1 MTVFVAVSTLLV
13 AGALLF
19 IVPPLLRRHR
29 DPGVSLEGT
38 NLAVYRDQLR
48 ELEVDLRAG
57 TLAADQYDKARRE
70 LEKRM
75 LEDVGTGEPAA
86 SRPRRAPAAAIAA
99 GIAIPLCALAIY
111 LIAGNPRAL
120 APESAGAGDSA
131 HAANGLQ
138 LQALVVRLAA
148 RLKNNPEDAEGWILL
163 GHSYGALGRFADAA
177 AAYSKA
183 AVRMPQD
190 AQLLADYADALAMA
204 QGGRLQGEPE
214 KIIARALKADP
225 RNLKALALAGTIAFD
240 KKDYSGAVDHWER
253 ILDLAPQDSEF
264 VQSVRTSV
272 AEARALLGERA
283 PPRKQARLPD
293 AGTGAGRISG
303 VARLSPA
310 LAGKVGPA
318 DTVFIF
324 ARAAEGPRMPLAV
337 TRKQVR
343 DLPVAFRLDDSM
355 AMAPT
360 AKLSD
365 HARVVVGARISKSG
379 NPTPQPGDLEGLS
392 APVKPGDAGV
402 VIVIDRELRDKK

>member
-1 MTVFVAVSTLLV
+1 MIVFVAVSALLA

-29 DPGVSLEGT
+29 DPGVSRDSI

-57 TLAADQYDKARRE
+57 TLAADQFDKARRE

-75 LEDVGTGEPAA
+75 LEDVGARDPAA
-86 SRPRRAPAAAIAA
+86 DPPRRAPAAAIAA

-131 HAANGLQ
+131 HTADGLQ
-138 LQALVVRLAA
+138 LQALVGRLAA
-148 RLKNNPEDAEGWILL
+148 RLKDNPEDAEGWILL

-177 AAYSKA
+177 AAYARA
-183 AVRMPQD
+183 AARMPQD

-204 QGGRLQGEPE
+204 QGGQLQGEPE

-225 RNLKALALAGTIAFD
+225 RNLKALALAGTIAFE
-240 KKDYSGAVDHWER
+240 KKDYSGAIDRWER

-264 VQSVRTSV
+264 VQSVRASV

-283 PPRKQARLPD
+283 PPRKQARLAD
-293 AGTGAGRISG
+293 AAAGGVSG

-324 ARAAEGPRMPLAV
+324 ARAAAGPRMPLAV
-337 TRKQVR
+337 TRKQAR
-343 DLPVAFRLDDSM
+343 DLPVTFRLDDSM

-379 NPTPQPGDLEGLS
+379 NPIPQPGDLEGFS

-402 VIVIDRELRDKK
+402 VIVIDRELHDNK